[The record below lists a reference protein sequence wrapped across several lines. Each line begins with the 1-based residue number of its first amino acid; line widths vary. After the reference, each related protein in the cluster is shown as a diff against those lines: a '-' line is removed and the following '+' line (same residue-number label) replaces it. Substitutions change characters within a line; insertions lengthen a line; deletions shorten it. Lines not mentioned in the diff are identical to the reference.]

1 MPQQKSGDARVERMF
16 AADRRWAIGAVAVL
30 WCLYAF
36 TYWVLMVSKAD
47 AGVLLALGI
56 GGGLVLLFNTA
67 SIAAMIIH
75 YKRDKE
81 HIYKLDIY
89 YLDEMKRAKG

>member
-1 MPQQKSGDARVERMF
+1 MQQPKPADARVERMF
-16 AADRRWAIGAVAVL
+16 AADRRWAIAAVVVL

-36 TYWVLMVSKAD
+36 TYWVLLRSKAD
-47 AGVLLALGI
+47 AGVLLALAI
-56 GGGLVLLFNTA
+56 GGGFVLLFNTA

-75 YKRDKE
+75 YTRDKE

>member
-1 MPQQKSGDARVERMF
+1 MPQQRPTDARVERMF
-16 AADRRWAIGAVAVL
+16 AADRKWAIAVVVVL

-36 TYWVLMVSKAD
+36 TYGLVLVSKPD
-47 AGVLLALGI
+47 AGVLFALAI
-56 GGGLVLLFNTA
+56 GGGLVLLINTA
-67 SIAAMIIH
+67 SIVAMIVH
-75 YKRDKE
+75 YARDKD

>member
-56 GGGLVLLFNTA
+56 GGGLILLFNTA

>member
-1 MPQQKSGDARVERMF
+1 MPQQKPADARVERMF
-16 AADRRWAIGAVAVL
+16 AADRRWAIAAVVAL

-36 TYWVLMVSKAD
+36 TYGLILLSKPD
-47 AGVLLALGI
+47 AGVLLALAI
-56 GGGLVLLFNTA
+56 AGGLVLLINTA
-67 SIAAMIIH
+67 SIVAMIIH
-75 YKRDKE
+75 YARDKD

>member
-1 MPQQKSGDARVERMF
+1 MQQKSTDARIERMF

-36 TYWVLMVSKAD
+36 TYWLLHASRAD
-47 AGVLLALGI
+47 AGVLFSLAV

-67 SIAAMIIH
+67 SIVAMILH
-75 YKRDKE
+75 YARDKD

>member
-1 MPQQKSGDARVERMF
+1 MQQQKPADARVERMF
-16 AADRRWAIGAVAVL
+16 AADRRWAIGAVVVL

-36 TYWVLMVSKAD
+36 TYWVLLVSKAE
-47 AGVLLALGI
+47 AGVLIALAV

-75 YKRDKE
+75 YTRDKE

>member
-1 MPQQKSGDARVERMF
+1 MPQKPTDARVERMF
-16 AADRRWAIGAVAVL
+16 TADCRWAAASVIVL

-36 TYWVLMVSKAD
+36 TYWLLVVSKAD
-47 AGVLLALGI
+47 AGVLLALAI
-56 GGGLVLLFNTA
+56 GGGFVLLLNTA
-67 SIAAMIIH
+67 SIVAMIIH
-75 YKRDKE
+75 YARDKE